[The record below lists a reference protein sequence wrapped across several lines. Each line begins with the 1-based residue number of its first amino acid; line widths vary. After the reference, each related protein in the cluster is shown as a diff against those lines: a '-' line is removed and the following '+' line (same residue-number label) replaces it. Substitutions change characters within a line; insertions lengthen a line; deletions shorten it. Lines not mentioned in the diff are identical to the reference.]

1 MMKKRLS
8 QINCTEMLQTRLL
21 LLFVLD
27 DKQKN
32 GSLSPYS
39 FRKAFYRNIH
49 VFFSYLHWS
58 VACSFILAGRW
69 DVFLG
74 VPGDNRPVS
83 REIEKATVL
92 YVPQLSSKFPTYRPT
107 CFLLDW
113 GYICVLF
120 DVKKPYVNWEKY
132 CRQFPTHF

>member
-49 VFFSYLHWS
+49 VFSDISTGLS
-58 VACSFILAGRW
+58 
-69 DVFLG
+69 
-74 VPGDNRPVS
+74 PV
-83 REIEKATVL
+83 R
-92 YVPQLSSKFPTYRPT
+92 LSSQAGGMF
-107 CFLLDW
+107 FLVCPETIVPSRVKSRRL
-113 GYICVLF
+113 LF
-120 DVKKPYVNWEKY
+120 YMYPNCPQNSRRIGLLVFYLTGDISVSCLMSRNL
-132 CRQFPTHF
+132 T